1 MRLHKAKWDL
11 KLPLSEAFKN
21 DEIIK
26 LGSSTILR
34 FINFIN
40 QVDYHETEATIK
52 QLRKELKS
60 ILKQPKSYENKYK
73 INEIYNNLNDLQFIP
88 DYMCLIIDQNK
99 DYERANKGFS
109 INGIKYKRLVG
120 TTNGVKKN
128 TIVFVSER
136 SKSQNEMHKTLKAKL
151 NNGRNTSVK
160 MVPAK
165 FEAYQSLACSCST
178 PVSLPHGVLVVHD
191 CETKF
196 ISNYIN
202 LDDSNSFEPEMTF
215 VKNGAVSL
223 IDSDGYGLMLPSLAQ
238 RWGCDIGEN
247 YVLSG
252 CCIRNSWCKG
262 MTFTFDFVEF
272 ADKIAHNYKVTDVW
286 GTEFDIREVELI
298 LTTSMLKLWDSYSSL
313 DDYLSKC
320 KLNGYTFSITKPCPK
335 KLENVRNLNYQF
347 IQSYDLGEEDIN
359 ELIQPTIDEIKSVL
373 CGDINKTILFLK
385 GMFMSNSNIADIE
398 CDFIKALM
406 IDEVM
411 INDPFVQK
419 NVYMMLKKR
428 IKEAK
433 IGVLRVDGNFSIV
446 SGDPYSLC
454 QHIFSLEVT
463 GLLTSGQSY
472 SRYWNDRVVNE
483 VVCFR
488 APMTCANNIRK
499 LNIVDSSEMQ
509 YWYRYMKTVTIFNS
523 WDMAAHAL
531 NGLDKD
537 GDQIL
542 TTSNSILLKNTQNLP
557 AIQCI
562 QRHAEKKIITEDDLI
577 RANIKSFGD
586 EIGITTNHITN
597 MFDIMAQFEK
607 DSLEYQ
613 TLDYRIKC
621 GQLFQQNSIDKA
633 KGIIS
638 HPMPKEWH
646 DRNANKHVIG
656 DSDEDKARKDFNLT
670 ILADRKPYFMNY
682 TYPKQK
688 STYEKYVSNS
698 NKKSIVEFNM
708 NIKELQA
715 KENKSL
721 QEIEFLEYYHK
732 QIPVGMHNCVMNR
745 ICWKIEDIFDQYVK
759 SLNSTKTHFDY
770 SILKCG
776 VEYSKKD
783 FISVEKI
790 YREYQTKLQLYSERV
805 KRERIEQGD
814 ATIQKSILKKVFKQE
829 CVQVCSNEYE
839 LCDIVLD
846 LCYSNSNSK
855 QFAWDVCGETIISN
869 LLKKN
874 NNIIKYLTLD
884 DDGIVEYCGEHF
896 SVQYKEIGGG
906 LYSDNFE

>member
-1 MRLHKAKWDL
+1 
-11 KLPLSEAFKN
+11 
-21 DEIIK
+21 
-26 LGSSTILR
+26 
-34 FINFIN
+34 
-40 QVDYHETEATIK
+40 
-52 QLRKELKS
+52 
-60 ILKQPKSYENKYK
+60 
-73 INEIYNNLNDLQFIP
+73 
-88 DYMCLIIDQNK
+88 
-99 DYERANKGFS
+99 
-109 INGIKYKRLVG
+109 
-120 TTNGVKKN
+120 
-128 TIVFVSER
+128 
-136 SKSQNEMHKTLKAKL
+136 
-151 NNGRNTSVK
+151 
-160 MVPAK
+160 
-165 FEAYQSLACSCST
+165 
-178 PVSLPHGVLVVHD
+178 
-191 CETKF
+191 
-196 ISNYIN
+196 
-202 LDDSNSFEPEMTF
+202 
-215 VKNGAVSL
+215 
-223 IDSDGYGLMLPSLAQ
+223 
-238 RWGCDIGEN
+238 
-247 YVLSG
+247 
-252 CCIRNSWCKG
+252 
-262 MTFTFDFVEF
+262 
-272 ADKIAHNYKVTDVW
+272 
-286 GTEFDIREVELI
+286 
-298 LTTSMLKLWDSYSSL
+298 
-313 DDYLSKC
+313 
-320 KLNGYTFSITKPCPK
+320 
-335 KLENVRNLNYQF
+335 
-347 IQSYDLGEEDIN
+347 
-359 ELIQPTIDEIKSVL
+359 
-373 CGDINKTILFLK
+373 
-385 GMFMSNSNIADIE
+385 
-398 CDFIKALM
+398 
-406 IDEVM
+406 
-411 INDPFVQK
+411 
-419 NVYMMLKKR
+419 
-428 IKEAK
+428 
-433 IGVLRVDGNFSIV
+433 
-446 SGDPYSLC
+446 
-454 QHIFSLEVT
+454 
-463 GLLTSGQSY
+463 
-472 SRYWNDRVVNE
+472 
-483 VVCFR
+483 
-488 APMTCANNIRK
+488 
-499 LNIVDSSEMQ
+499 
-509 YWYRYMKTVTIFNS
+509 MKTVTIFNS

-906 LYSDNFE
+906 LYIDNFE